1 MKFEQ
6 LLKEIE
12 MLGYSQGYYGR
23 LFESIMNLD
32 EDDYEQLKEDWNE
45 RFNDIVD
52 FILYIEC

>member
-23 LFESIMNLD
+23 LLNSIYELD
-32 EDDYEQLKEDWNE
+32 EDDYEQLKEDWDG
-45 RFNDIVD
+45 RFDDIVD
-52 FILYIEC
+52 FILYMES

>member
-23 LFESIMNLD
+23 LLNSIYELD
-32 EDDYEQLKEDWNE
+32 EDDYEQLKEDWDG
-45 RFNDIVD
+45 RFDDIVD
-52 FILYIEC
+52 FILYMEC